1 VVEVVLDRTPF
12 YAEAGGQDADSG
24 LITGDGLSLEVLD
37 VQRPVQGLVVHK
49 VRVEDGELAT
59 GSAVVAAVD
68 ALARAGACQAHTATH
83 IVNAA
88 LRQLLGEST
97 HQAGSYNK
105 PGYLRFD
112 FNAPAALSHGLKE
125 ELEGVANEAIRADY
139 EVTATEMP
147 LAKAKALGAQAMFGE
162 KYGDVVRMVEL
173 GGPWSRELCGG
184 THVERTSQI
193 GLLSLLGESSV
204 GSGLRRVE
212 AFVSADAFAHLA
224 KERALVAGLAD
235 LLKVQPDQL
244 NDRVARLV
252 AQVKAAEK
260 EIATLRSRELLAD
273 VPALVSGAEH
283 VGGYEL
289 VARHLPGT
297 GADDLR
303 TLAMEVRGVF
313 GSRPGVVAL
322 IGGDVKPVLI
332 VATTEAARTLGAK
345 AGALVGV
352 GAAALGGRGGGRDD
366 LAQGGGTLPEAAP
379 QALGAIRSALIG

>member
-1 VVEVVLDRTPF
+1 
-12 YAEAGGQDADSG
+12 
-24 LITGDGLSLEVLD
+24 
-37 VQRPVQGLVVHK
+37 
-49 VRVEDGELAT
+49 
-59 GSAVVAAVD
+59 
-68 ALARAGACQAHTATH
+68 
-83 IVNAA
+83 
-88 LRQLLGEST
+88 
-97 HQAGSYNK
+97 
-105 PGYLRFD
+105 
-112 FNAPAALSHGLKE
+112 
-125 ELEGVANEAIRADY
+125 
-139 EVTATEMP
+139 
-147 LAKAKALGAQAMFGE
+147 
-162 KYGDVVRMVEL
+162 
-173 GGPWSRELCGG
+173 
-184 THVERTSQI
+184 
-193 GLLSLLGESSV
+193 
-204 GSGLRRVE
+204 
-212 AFVSADAFAHLA
+212 
-224 KERALVAGLAD
+224 
-235 LLKVQPDQL
+235 VQPDQL

-283 VGGYEL
+283 IGGYEL